1 MTPAKVKTSVLC
13 SLIHTIFG
21 KMEIN
26 ADKVAPA
33 PKATNKA
40 GIAQHNKVLELAKS
54 VATLANKLPW
64 GAITFSV
71 IIYFLPFQLLALQRY
86 GGRSPL

>member
-1 MTPAKVKTSVLC
+1 
-13 SLIHTIFG
+13 
-21 KMEIN
+21 
-26 ADKVAPA
+26 
-33 PKATNKA
+33 
-40 GIAQHNKVLELAKS
+40 VLELAKS